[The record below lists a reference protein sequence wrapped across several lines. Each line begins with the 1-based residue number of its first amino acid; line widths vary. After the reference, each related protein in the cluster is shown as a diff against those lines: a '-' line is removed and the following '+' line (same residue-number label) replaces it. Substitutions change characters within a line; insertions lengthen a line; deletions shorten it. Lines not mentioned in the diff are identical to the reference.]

1 LKSFHIHLVGQ
12 RGGDLGTDF
21 DTVCASLAAI
31 DRVHMEL
38 DGSFVWGGPGWQ
50 IDSMIYDRNETLRYV
65 DLKGSCP
72 KAIWDALLNML
83 APSNRVADVVL
94 LPGGGLYEL
103 QQFEILT
110 WPIA

>member
-1 LKSFHIHLVGQ
+1 MRAFHIHLVGK

-31 DRVHMEL
+31 DRVHMEP

-50 IDSMIYDRNETLRYV
+50 IDGMIYDRNETLRYV
-65 DLKGSCP
+65 DLKGCCP
-72 KAIWDALLNML
+72 KVIWEALLDVIAL
-83 APSNRVADVVL
+83 SNRLSNVVL
-94 LPGGGLYEL
+94 LPEGGLYEL

-110 WPIA
+110 WPPS